1 MPSSTPTRPAL
12 LRQLGLVS
20 ATALVVSN
28 MIGTGIFTGTGF
40 LAAQLGSTNLIFW
53 IYAVGGLSAFLGAM
67 CYSELGVNFPS
78 SGGEY
83 VYLTKA
89 LGPAWGFMTGWAS
102 FFAGFS
108 APIAA
113 AALAFSAYLGHF
125 FPALRESNT
134 HVFLGSG
141 EYALRFGGAQI
152 TACVLVGLFS
162 LLNIFGVERTAKVQN
177 FLTVLKVGVLLAFIA
192 FGFTIGNGDAAHY
205 SQQAAR
211 DTAVPIAEQFAV
223 SLVWV
228 YVAYSGWNAATYVA
242 EELRGPSRTLP
253 LALGIGTV
261 LVTVLYLALNA
272 VFIYAVPLEEMK
284 NVEAIGSLA
293 ASNLF
298 GPVGAGIFAGLMA
311 MSLMS
316 TVNAMVTIG
325 PRVYFAMARDG
336 AFPSA
341 AARVHPKF
349 HTPAVAIAAQAVC
362 TMLMTLTPFPQ
373 LVLYI
378 GMTLNLFTVM
388 SVLSILF
395 FRRREG
401 WRKLQA
407 VSFAYPA
414 APVLFAMVGIWMT
427 YQGIVLKPWIAFAT
441 FLTLATGAAVHRFR
455 GGGAVTILKTVRTD
469 SAS

>member
-1 MPSSTPTRPAL
+1 MPSSSPTRPAL

-40 LAAQLGSTNLIFW
+40 LAAQLGTTNLILW
-53 IYAVGGLSAFLGAM
+53 IYVVGGFSAFLGAM
-67 CYSELGVNFPS
+67 CYAELGVNFPS

-89 LGPAWGFMTGWAS
+89 FGPVWGFMTGWAS

-113 AALAFSAYLGHF
+113 AALAFSEYLGHF
-125 FPALRESNT
+125 FPALRESNA
-134 HVFLGSG
+134 HIFLGSG
-141 EYALRFGGAQI
+141 EYTLRFGGAQI
-152 TACVLVGLFS
+152 VACILVGLFS
-162 LLNIFGVERTAKVQN
+162 LLNVFGVQRAAKVQN
-177 FLTVLKVGVLLAFIA
+177 FLTALKVAVLLAFIVL
-192 FGFTIGNGDAAHY
+192 GFTIGTGDSANY
-205 SQQAAR
+205 SQQAVR
-211 DTAVPIAEQFAV
+211 DSAAPLAEQFAI

-242 EELRGPSRTLP
+242 EELRRPSRTLP

-261 LVTVLYLALNA
+261 LVTALYLALNA
-272 VFIYAVPLEEMK
+272 VFIYAAPLEEMK
-284 NVEAIGSLA
+284 NVEAVGSFA
-293 ASNLF
+293 ASHLF

-325 PRVYFAMARDG
+325 PRVYFAMARNG
-336 AFPSA
+336 AFPA
-341 AARVHPKF
+341 AAAKVHPTF
-349 HTPAVAIAAQAVC
+349 HTPTVAIVAQAVC

-388 SVLSILF
+388 SVLSIFF

-401 WRKLQA
+401 WHKLRA

-414 APVLFAMVGIWMT
+414 APILFALVGVWMT
-427 YQGIVLKPWIAFAT
+427 YQGIVLKPWIALAT
-441 FLTLATGAAVHRFR
+441 LLTLATGAAVHRFR
-455 GGGAVTILKTVRTD
+455 ARQRAPQP
-469 SAS
+469 SAIETY